1 MINEWLE
8 SLSTLIT
15 QRMWLAP
22 LLALFTG
29 VLTSFTPCSLSSVPL
44 VISCVGGTKS
54 DDTRRAFKLSIV
66 FAIGTASTFT
76 ALGVAASLMG
86 KLMQGTG
93 SWWYL
98 ILGTLM
104 VLMALQT
111 WELFNFI
118 PSSYAISRNKKTGYI
133 GAFIA
138 GILGGFFSSPCST
151 PALVVILAF
160 VAKEGNILFGT
171 LLLLLYSIGH
181 SVVVII
187 AGTSIG
193 FVSKL
198 TSSNKYGN
206 LSLVL
211 KIIMG
216 FIMLLLSFYMFYL
229 GF

>member
-22 LLALFTG
+22 LLALITG

-44 VISCVGGTKS
+44 VIGCVGGGKS
-54 DDTRRAFKLSIV
+54 YDTRKAFKLSVV
-66 FAIGTASTFT
+66 FAIGTAATFT
-76 ALGVAASLMG
+76 VLGVGASLMG
-86 KLMQGTG
+86 KLMQGIG

-118 PSSYAISRNKKTGYI
+118 PSSYAISKNKRTGYI

-181 SVVVII
+181 SVLVII

-193 FVSKL
+193 FVGKL
-198 TSSNKYGN
+198 TRSSKYGS
-206 LSLVL
+206 LSLLL
-211 KIIMG
+211 KITMG
-216 FIMLLLSFYMFYL
+216 FVMLLLSFYMFYL

>member
-118 PSSYAISRNKKTGYI
+118 PSSYAISKNKKTGYI

-151 PALVVILAF
+151 PALIVILAF

-181 SVVVII
+181 SVLVII

-193 FVSKL
+193 FVSKI

-206 LSLVL
+206 LSFIL
-211 KIIMG
+211 KIFMG

>member
-1 MINEWLE
+1 
-8 SLSTLIT
+8 
-15 QRMWLAP
+15 
-22 LLALFTG
+22 
-29 VLTSFTPCSLSSVPL
+29 VPL

-54 DDTRRAFKLSIV
+54 DDTKRAFKLSIV
-66 FAIGTASTFT
+66 FASGTAATFT

-93 SWWYL
+93 SWWFL
-98 ILGTLM
+98 ILGALM
-104 VLMALQT
+104 LLMALQT

-118 PSSYAISRNKKTGYI
+118 PSSYAISKNKKTGYI

-138 GILGGFFSSPCST
+138 GVLGGFFSSPCST
-151 PALVVILAF
+151 PALIVILAF

-193 FVSKL
+193 FVRKI

-206 LSLVL
+206 LSLIL
-211 KIIMG
+211 KIFMG